1 MKAEIRYE
9 TREAEEEEE
18 EDNERS
24 EEKVFLIDKSEDYR
38 CLNSCALHIK
48 GAASSAQ
55 TWQCNSQSKEHTIT
69 TLTNFTTD
77 LKQPT

>member
-9 TREAEEEEE
+9 TGEEEEEEE

-55 TWQCNSQSKEHTIT
+55 TWHRDSQSQESIVTA
-69 TLTNFTTD
+69 LTN
-77 LKQPT
+77 LKQI